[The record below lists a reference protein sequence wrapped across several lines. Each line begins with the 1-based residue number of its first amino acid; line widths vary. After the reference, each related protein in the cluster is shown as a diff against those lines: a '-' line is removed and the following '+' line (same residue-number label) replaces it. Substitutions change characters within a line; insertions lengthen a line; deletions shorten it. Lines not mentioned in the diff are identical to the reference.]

1 MIKYIW
7 RSIDGMLRETSEQWR
22 ENKKMN
28 SKLLQENYTFALFDT
43 WNWPCGLFLGLFSGK
58 LNMDYHRNVNSS
70 KLSNY
75 YLMPLILFDKNT
87 GTVPKSNVFSISA
100 KFHVSIPFLASSFL
114 AQPVWLHPHSGVFD
128 PGPTWSHII
137 KRLWG
142 KLIPSESLVF
152 HTFQFKAITHSGL
165 LLQRGLC
172 QAPHHCPPPLAHPPS
187 LAIPRVSSV
196 THHPS
201 PSILLQRAFFNKY
214 ILCFVQARLSL
225 QYFLFFFQ
233 LVLLPLKVHLADLL
247 L

>member
-1 MIKYIW
+1 M
-7 RSIDGMLRETSEQWR
+7 DGMLRETSEQWR
-22 ENKKMN
+22 ENKKIN
-28 SKLLQENYTFALFDT
+28 SKFLQENYTFALFDT

-114 AQPVWLHPHSGVFD
+114 ARPVWLHPHSGVFD

-137 KRLWG
+137 KQLWG

-172 QAPHHCPPPLAHPPS
+172 QAPHHCPPPTITSHSQGL
-187 LAIPRVSSV
+187 VC
-196 THHPS
+196 HPS
-201 PSILLQRAFFNKY
+201 PEPINLTTEG
-214 ILCFVQARLSL
+214 
-225 QYFLFFFQ
+225 FFQ
-233 LVLLPLKVHLADLL
+233 RVYFVLCPSPSEPPVLFILFPACVVTTEGTFSRFTTVIHHFSDSIW
-247 L
+247 